1 MVDILFFGCACS
13 CSSETRFASSESV
26 VLALKWCTASNYL
39 PLKLSK
45 ATVRLSSI
53 YIYIYSS
60 SNLYKASIMAHD
72 NLLLHQFVFAPV
84 FLYQTVFVQTTVTNI
99 LRDINK
105 PSITPRNV
113 HPHQRQ
119 HQAICTHASFYTKS
133 FYTTPAFTSTG

>member
-53 YIYIYSS
+53 YIYTYSS

-84 FLYQTVFVQTTVTNI
+84 FLYQTVFVQTTITNI

>member
-53 YIYIYSS
+53 YIYSS
-60 SNLYKASIMAHD
+60 SNLYNASIMAHD